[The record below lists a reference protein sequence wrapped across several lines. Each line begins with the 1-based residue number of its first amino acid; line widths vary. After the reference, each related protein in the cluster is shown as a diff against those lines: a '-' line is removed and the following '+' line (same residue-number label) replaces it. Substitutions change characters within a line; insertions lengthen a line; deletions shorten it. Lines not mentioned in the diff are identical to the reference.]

1 MALMKLLRERTH
13 VVMIILV
20 IAFVGLIGL
29 EWGADMT
36 GRGPG
41 GQNAVGSINGE
52 SVSYEEMRFEVERQ
66 QEIDR
71 QQQGGSVDE
80 FRRREIINEVW
91 DRRVNLTLLEQ
102 TIGQQGISVTDAEIL
117 EAIRTNP
124 PDYIRQQEMFQTDGE
139 FDQTKYLQALNDPA
153 VEGWA
158 FLEDQYR
165 LLLPRQKLVSRVV
178 SGARV
183 TDLEV
188 RQAFVNQ
195 NERLTARYLLFDP
208 EDQDV
213 EPESITDEDIAAYY
227 SEHPEAFLEDDRVSI
242 SYVMIPKQP
251 SVADSQR
258 VERQINELYDQ
269 LANGAD
275 FETLARDFSED
286 TSNAAEGGDLGF
298 FGQNA
303 MVPEFEAAAFGTA
316 PGSISNPVKTEYGW
330 HIIKVEETAVRNG
343 EEQVRARHILLRTMT
358 GQQTLSELNDLARQ
372 LQARSVESGLEEAVR
387 FAGAMPDSL
396 QVEST
401 GFFADRPDGFI
412 PGIGYLVG
420 ASSFAFAS
428 EPGEIGEVLENTSG
442 FYVLANAGVKPAG
455 VLPLEEVEL
464 RIRSILVRNGE
475 MEQARLRG
483 EEVRSS
489 LAGSNLDALSGEMA
503 DQVATTDPITRQQAF
518 IPRIGQ
524 DLDFIKGAFQLSE
537 TGELSEVVEGE
548 RGYYLIQLVDRE
560 PVDETTYE
568 MVKETLKR
576 QLLIQKQNQL
586 YQEWLTRLREDAVI
600 ENNLRD
606 FFAI

>member
-52 SVSYEEMRFEVERQ
+52 AVSYEEIRFEVERL

-71 QQQGGSVDE
+71 QQQGGSLDE
-80 FRRREIINEVW
+80 FRSREIINEVW
-91 DRRVNLTLLEQ
+91 DRRIDLTLLEQ
-102 TIGQQGISVTDAEIL
+102 SVQRQGIVVTDAEIL
-117 EAIRTNP
+117 EAIRTSP
-124 PDYIRQQEMFQTDGE
+124 PEYIRQQEMFQTDGE

-158 FLEDQYR
+158 YLEDQYR
-165 LLLPRQKLVSRVV
+165 MSLPRQKLIKRVI

-188 RQAFVNQ
+188 RQAFEQQ
-195 NERLTARYLLFDP
+195 NEQVTVRYLLFDP

-213 EPESITDEDIAAYY
+213 ESESITDDDIAAYY
-227 SEHPEAFLEDDRVSI
+227 AEHPEAFMEDARVSL

-269 LANGAD
+269 LADGAD

-286 TSNAAEGGDLGF
+286 MSNAADGGDLGF
-298 FGQNA
+298 FGRNT
-303 MVPEFEAAAFGTA
+303 MVPEFEAVAFETPPGTIA
-316 PGSISNPVKTEYGW
+316 RPVKTQFGW
-330 HIIKVEETAVRNG
+330 HIIRVEETAVRDG
-343 EEQVRARHILLRTMT
+343 DEQVSARHILLKTVT
-358 GQQTLSELNDLARQ
+358 GQQTLNTLNEQARQ
-372 LQARSVESGLEEAVR
+372 LRNQALESNLEEAAR
-387 FAGAMPDSL
+387 SMPDSL
-396 QVEST
+396 AIETT
-401 GFFADRPDGFI
+401 GYFTDRPDGFI
-412 PGIGYLVG
+412 PGIGYLAG
-420 ASSFAFAS
+420 ASSFAFGS
-428 EPGEIGEVLENTSG
+428 DPGEIGEVLENANG
-442 FYVLANAGVKPAG
+442 FYVLANAGEEPSG

-464 RIRSILVRNGE
+464 RIRSILVRNGK
-475 MEQARLRG
+475 MEKARLQG
-483 EEVRSS
+483 EEVRAG
-489 LAGSNLDALSGEMA
+489 LAGGNLDALTGEWT
-503 DQVATTDPITRQQAF
+503 DRVATTDPITRQQAF

-524 DLDFIKGAFQLSE
+524 DLAFIRGAFQLAG
-537 TGELSEVVEGE
+537 TGTLSELVEGE
-548 RGYYLIQLVDRE
+548 RGYYLIQLETRA
-560 PVDETTYE
+560 PIDESTYE
-568 MVKETLKR
+568 MMKESLKR
-576 QLLIQKQNQL
+576 QLLLQKQNQL
-586 YQEWLTRLREDAVI
+586 YQEWLSNLREDADI
-600 ENNLRD
+600 ENNLRS

>member
-165 LLLPRQKLVSRVV
+165 MLLPRQKLVSRVV

-208 EDQDV
+208 EDQAV
-213 EPESITDEDIAAYY
+213 EPESITDEDVSAYY
-227 SEHPEAFLEDDRVSI
+227 SEHPEAFLEDDRVSL

-258 VERQINELYDQ
+258 VVRQIEELYDQ
-269 LANGAD
+269 LVNGAD

-286 TSNAAEGGDLGF
+286 TSNASEGGDLGF
-298 FGQNA
+298 FGRNA
-303 MVPEFEAAAFGTA
+303 MVPEFEAAAFETPPGTV
-316 PGSISNPVKTEYGW
+316 SQPVKTEYGW
-330 HIIKVEETAVRNG
+330 HIIKVEETAVRDG
-343 EEQVRARHILLRTMT
+343 EEQVRARHILLQTII
-358 GQQTLSELNDLARQ
+358 GQQTLGALNDQARQ
-372 LQARSVESGLEEAVR
+372 LQARAVESGLEDAVR
-387 FAGAMPDSL
+387 AMPDSL

-442 FYVLANAGVKPAG
+442 FYVLENAGEKPAG
-455 VLPLEEVEL
+455 VLPLEEVDL
-464 RIRSILVRNGE
+464 RIRSILVRNRK

-483 EEVRSS
+483 EEVRAG
-489 LAGSNLDALSGEMA
+489 LAGGNLDALSGEMA
-503 DQVATTDPITRQQAF
+503 DQVATTDPITRRQAF

-548 RGYYLIQLVDRE
+548 RGYYLIQLVGRE

-568 MVKETLKR
+568 MVKENLKR

-586 YQEWLTRLREDAVI
+586 YQEWLTRLREDAEI

>member
-165 LLLPRQKLVSRVV
+165 MLLPRQKLVSRVV

-208 EDQDV
+208 EDQAV
-213 EPESITDEDIAAYY
+213 EPESITDEDVSAYY
-227 SEHPEAFLEDDRVSI
+227 SEHPEAFLEDDRVSL

-258 VERQINELYDQ
+258 VVRQIEELYDQ
-269 LANGAD
+269 LVNGAD

-286 TSNAAEGGDLGF
+286 TSNASEGGDLGF
-298 FGQNA
+298 FGRNA
-303 MVPEFEAAAFGTA
+303 MVPEFEAAAFETPAGTV
-316 PGSISNPVKTEYGW
+316 SQPVKTEYGW
-330 HIIKVEETAVRNG
+330 HIIKVEETAVRDG
-343 EEQVRARHILLRTMT
+343 EEQVRARHILLQTII
-358 GQQTLSELNDLARQ
+358 GQQTLGALNDQARQ
-372 LQARSVESGLEEAVR
+372 LQARAVESGLEDAVR
-387 FAGAMPDSL
+387 AMPDSL

-412 PGIGYLVG
+412 TGIGYLVG

-442 FYVLANAGVKPAG
+442 FYVLENAGEKPAG

-464 RIRSILVRNGE
+464 RIRSILVRNRK

-483 EEVRSS
+483 EEVRAG
-489 LAGSNLDALSGEMA
+489 LAGGNLDALSGEMA

-524 DLDFIKGAFQLSE
+524 DLNFIKGAFQLSE

-568 MVKETLKR
+568 MVKENLKR

-586 YQEWLTRLREDAVI
+586 YQEWLTRLREDAEI

>member
-1 MALMKLLRERTH
+1 MALMKILRERTH

-20 IAFVGLIGL
+20 FAFVGLIGL

-102 TIGQQGISVTDAEIL
+102 AIGRQGISVTDAEIL

-124 PDYIRQQEMFQTDGE
+124 PEYIRQQETFQTDGE

-153 VEGWA
+153 VEGWT

-165 LLLPRQKLVSRVV
+165 MLLPRQKLINRVV

-188 RQAFVNQ
+188 RRAFVNQ

-208 EDQDV
+208 EDQVV
-213 EPESITDEDIAAYY
+213 EPESITDEDVAAYY
-227 SEHPEAFLEDDRVSI
+227 SANPDAFLEEDRVSL
-242 SYVMIPKQP
+242 SYVLIPKQP

-258 VERQINELYDQ
+258 VERQINELYDRIVE
-269 LANGAD
+269 GAD

-286 TSNAAEGGDLGF
+286 TSNASEGGDLGF
-298 FGQNA
+298 FGRNA
-303 MVPEFEAAAFGTA
+303 MVPEFETAAFQTP
-316 PGSISNPVKTEYGW
+316 PGSITKPVKTEYGW
-330 HIIKVEETAVRNG
+330 HIIRVEESATRDG
-343 EEQVRARHILLRTMT
+343 EEQVRARHILLRTIT
-358 GQQTLSELNDLARQ
+358 GQQTLTALLDQARQ
-372 LQARSVESGLEEAVR
+372 LQSRAVESGLEEAVR
-387 FAGAMPDSL
+387 TMPDSL

-401 GFFADRPDGFI
+401 GFFTDRPDGFI

-428 EPGEIGEVLENTSG
+428 EPGDIGEVLENTSG
-442 FYVLANAGVKPAG
+442 YYVLANEGEIQAG

-464 RIRSILVRNGE
+464 RIRSILVRNRK

-483 EEVRSS
+483 EEVRTS
-489 LAGSNLDALSGEMA
+489 LAGGNLDALSGEMA

-524 DLDFIKGAFQLSE
+524 DLNFIKGAFQLSE
-537 TGELSEVVEGE
+537 TGALSDVVEGE
-548 RGYYLIQLVDRE
+548 RGYYLIQLESRE
-560 PVDETTYE
+560 PVDESTYE
-568 MVKETLKR
+568 MVKENLKQ

-586 YQEWLTRLREDAVI
+586 YQEWLTRLREDADI

>member
-102 TIGQQGISVTDAEIL
+102 SIGQQGISVTDAEIL

-124 PDYIRQQEMFQTDGE
+124 PEYITQQEMFQTDGE

-153 VEGWA
+153 VEGWS

-165 LLLPRQKLVSRVV
+165 MMLPRQKLVNRVV

-195 NERLTARYLLFDP
+195 NERLTASYLLFDP
-208 EDQDV
+208 EDQVV

-227 SEHPEAFLEDDRVSI
+227 SEHPESFLEDDRVSL

-269 LANGAD
+269 LLDGAD

-286 TSNAAEGGDLGF
+286 TSNASEGGDLGF

-303 MVPEFEAAAFGTA
+303 MVPEFEAAAFETP
-316 PGSISNPVKTEYGW
+316 PGSISKPVRTEYGW
-330 HIIKVEETAVRNG
+330 HIIKVEEKAVRDG
-343 EEQVRARHILLRTMT
+343 EDQVRARHILLQTII
-358 GQQTLSELNDLARQ
+358 GQQTLGALNDQARQ
-372 LQARSVESGLEEAVR
+372 LQARAVESGLVAAVR
-387 FAGAMPDSL
+387 FAGTMPDSL
-396 QVEST
+396 EVEST
-401 GFFADRPDGFI
+401 GYFADRPDGFI

-442 FYVLANAGVKPAG
+442 FYVLANAGEKPAG

-464 RIRSILVRNGE
+464 RIRSILVRNRK

-483 EEVRSS
+483 EEVRSG
-489 LAGSNLDALSGEMA
+489 LAGGNLDALSGEMA
-503 DQVATTDPITRQQAF
+503 DRVTTTDPITRQQAF

-524 DLDFIKGAFQLSE
+524 DLDFIRGAFQLSE
-537 TGELSEVVEGE
+537 IGELSEVVEGE
-548 RGYYLIQLVDRE
+548 RGYYLIQLKTRE
-560 PVDETTYE
+560 PVDEMIYE
-568 MVKETLKR
+568 MMKENLKR

-586 YQEWLTRLREDAVI
+586 YQEWLAKLRENAEI

>member
-165 LLLPRQKLVSRVV
+165 MLLPRQKLVSRVV

-213 EPESITDEDIAAYY
+213 EPKSITDEDIAAYY

-303 MVPEFEAAAFGTA
+303 MVPEFEAAAFGTPA
-316 PGSISNPVKTEYGW
+316 GSISNPVKTEYGW
-330 HIIKVEETAVRNG
+330 HIIKVEETAVRDG

-372 LQARSVESGLEEAVR
+372 LQARAVESGLEEAVR
-387 FAGAMPDSL
+387 LASAMPDSL

-442 FYVLANAGVKPAG
+442 FYVLANAGEKPAG

-464 RIRSILVRNGE
+464 RIRSILVRNGK
-475 MEQARLRG
+475 MEQARLSG

-489 LAGSNLDALSGEMA
+489 LAGGNLDALSGEMA
-503 DQVATTDPITRQQAF
+503 DRVATTDPITRQQAF

-586 YQEWLTRLREDAVI
+586 YQEWLSRLREDAVI

>member
-165 LLLPRQKLVSRVV
+165 MLLPRQKLVSRVV

-227 SEHPEAFLEDDRVSI
+227 SEHPEAFLEDDQVSI
-242 SYVMIPKQP
+242 SYLMIPKQP

-330 HIIKVEETAVRNG
+330 HIIKVEETAVRDG

-372 LQARSVESGLEEAVR
+372 LQARAVESGLEEAVR

-428 EPGEIGEVLENTSG
+428 DPGEIGEVLENTSG

-464 RIRSILVRNGE
+464 RIRSILVRNGK

-489 LAGSNLDALSGEMA
+489 LAGGNLDALSGEMA
-503 DQVATTDPITRQQAF
+503 DRVATTDPITRQQAF

-568 MVKETLKR
+568 MVKENLKR

>member
-464 RIRSILVRNGE
+464 RIRSILVRNGK

-489 LAGSNLDALSGEMA
+489 LAGGNLDALSGEMA

>member
-20 IAFVGLIGL
+20 FAFVGLIGL

-71 QQQGGSVDE
+71 QQQGGAVDE

-102 TIGQQGISVTDAEIL
+102 AIGRQGISVTDAEIL

-165 LLLPRQKLVSRVV
+165 MLLPRQKLVNRVV
-178 SGARV
+178 SAARV

-188 RQAFVNQ
+188 RRAFVNQ

-208 EDQDV
+208 EDQVV
-213 EPESITDEDIAAYY
+213 EPESITDEDVAAYY
-227 SEHPEAFLEDDRVSI
+227 SANPDTFLEEDRVSL
-242 SYVMIPKQP
+242 SYVLIPKQP

-258 VERQINELYDQ
+258 VERQINELYDR
-269 LANGAD
+269 LVEGAD

-286 TSNAAEGGDLGF
+286 TSNASEGGDLGF
-298 FGQNA
+298 FGRNA
-303 MVPEFEAAAFGTA
+303 MVPEFETAAFQTP
-316 PGSISNPVKTEYGW
+316 PGSITEPVKTEYGW
-330 HIIKVEETAVRNG
+330 HIIRVEEAAIRDG
-343 EEQVRARHILLRTMT
+343 EEQVRARHILLRTIT
-358 GQQTLSELNDLARQ
+358 GQQTLTALLDQARQ
-372 LQARSVESGLEEAVR
+372 LQARAVESSLEEA
-387 FAGAMPDSL
+387 AGTMPDSL

-401 GFFADRPDGFI
+401 GYFTDRPDGFI

-428 EPGEIGEVLENTSG
+428 EPGDIGEVLENASG
-442 FYVLANAGVKPAG
+442 YYVLANEGEIQAG

-464 RIRSILVRNGE
+464 RIRSILVRDRK
-475 MEQARLRG
+475 MDQARLHG
-483 EEVRSS
+483 EQVRTS
-489 LAGSNLDALSGEMA
+489 LAGGNLDALSGEMA
-503 DQVATTDPITRQQAF
+503 EQVATTDPITRQQAF

-524 DLDFIKGAFQLSE
+524 DLNFIKGAFQLSE
-537 TGELSEVVEGE
+537 AGALSEVVEGE
-548 RGYYLIQLVDRE
+548 RGYYLIQLVSRE

-568 MVKETLKR
+568 MVKGNLKQ

-586 YQEWLTRLREDAVI
+586 YQEWLTRLREDADI